1 MSFGEDWFRRR
12 RRWSIFDEVDRMFKD
27 MFKETFESL
36 PEELYKER
44 KLPDG
49 SIVRTF
55 GPVMYGYSMT
65 MGRDGKPVIREF
77 GNLKPSR
84 LGLPVTGEQR
94 EPLVDTMVGDQI
106 IQVIAEVPGVE
117 KTDIDLHATE
127 DILTISVDTEKRKYY
142 KEVQLPEKVDPDSA
156 TATYKNG
163 VLEVSL
169 KKLEERKPTRK
180 KMGIE

>member
-1 MSFGEDWFRRR
+1 MGFGEDWFKRR
-12 RRWSIFDEVDRMFKD
+12 RRWSIFEVDRMFED

-49 SIVRTF
+49 SIVKTF
-55 GPVMYGYSMT
+55 GPVVYGYSMT
-65 MGRDGKPVIREF
+65 VGPDGKPMIREF

-84 LGLPVTGEQR
+84 LGLPETGEQR
-94 EPLVDTMVGDQI
+94 EPLVDTIVGNQI
-106 IQVIAEVPGVE
+106 VQVIAEVPGVE
-117 KTDIDLHATE
+117 KNNIDLHATE
-127 DILTISVDTEKRKYY
+127 DTLTISVDADKRKYY
-142 KEVQLPEKVDPDSA
+142 KEVQLSEKVDPDSA

-169 KKLEERKPTRK
+169 KKLDERKPTGK
-180 KMGIE
+180 KIGIE